1 MLEDLL
7 EEYKEI
13 AAENDAPYDCIIPVS
28 GGKDSHYQVY
38 LMTEEFDMNPLLVT
52 YNHSYNTKIGLRNLR
67 NLVDKSGC
75 ELIRYN
81 TSKETAKKLSKYQ
94 LHKTGDITW
103 HYHAGIMTFPIQTAV
118 SYDIPLMIWGESG
131 YRYKFGKYNAE
142 DMVEFTEKERKE
154 HDMRGLEPR
163 DILED
168 PESEKYGITKTDMAP
183 FEYPSDEEIDDV
195 GLRGL
200 YMDNFIQWNA
210 IPQTKKMIEEW
221 DFATLPREQHQSD
234 RTFRHFSEIDDAAN
248 GTHDYLKYLKYGYGR
263 ATDHAAEEVRYG
275 RMTRE
280 EAIDFVE
287 KYDHN
292 RPPDLDYFLDFLDMT
307 EQEFIDAIEPMR
319 DTDIWERDANGEWI
333 LTDTVGNHK
342 DDSGVDDVRP
352 DTTSDMNWSDVVN
365 PIDDYDDQEFITL

>member
-1 MLEDLL
+1 VNWDQRREMLEELL
-7 EEYKEI
+7 DEYKEI
-13 AAENDAPYDCIIPVS
+13 AAENDSPYDCIIPVS

-38 LMTEEFDMNPLLVT
+38 LMKEVFDMNPLLIT

-81 TSKETAKKLSKYQ
+81 TSKETARKLSKYQ

-131 YRYKFGKYNAE
+131 YRYKFGKYNPE
-142 DMVEFTEKERKE
+142 DMIEFTEKERKE
-154 HDMRGLEPR
+154 HDMRGLEPK

-168 PESEKYGITKTDMAP
+168 PDSNKYGITKTDLAP
-183 FEYPSDEEIDDV
+183 FQYPSDEEIDDV

-210 IPQTKKMIEEW
+210 IPQTKKMIKEW
-221 DFATLPREQHQSD
+221 DFATLPYEQHQSN

-275 RMTRE
+275 RMTRR

-292 RPPDLDYFLDFLDMT
+292 RPPDLDYFLDFLGMT
-307 EQEFIDAIEPMR
+307 EQEFVDAIEPMR
-319 DTDIWERDANGEWI
+319 DTDMW
-333 LTDTVGNHK
+333 
-342 DDSGVDDVRP
+342 
-352 DTTSDMNWSDVVN
+352 
-365 PIDDYDDQEFITL
+365 